1 MQDTFS
7 LGDTPS
13 PLAGSACG
21 GLLSMRTNPTPTMN
35 AAVLRADGPGLEI
48 VAVPRPTPRAGEAL
62 VKVIACGVCHTD
74 LHVMKGEVRFP
85 RPAVMGHEISGT
97 LISFGEG
104 TPPTDGLTLGDTVV
118 GAFIMPCGECTA
130 CTRGRDDLCAEFFGQ
145 NRLNGTLYDGESRLT
160 MPDGSF
166 LAMYS
171 MGGLAEYAVVPVTAL
186 TRLPAGLDPETSA
199 VLGCA
204 AFTAYG
210 AVHRAGAVRAGDAV
224 AVVAVGGVGSG
235 VVQLAR
241 AAGANPVIAIDVA
254 DDKLDA
260 AVGLGATH
268 TINSRTTDAASAV
281 RAITGGVGVDVAFEA
296 LGHPATF
303 RQAVGLLAD
312 GGRMVAI
319 GIAAGDAAAEIEI
332 TPLVRRGYTITG
344 SFGARTRADL
354 PAVVGIAAEG
364 GFDTERL
371 VTRRFPLAEADAAYR
386 ALARGE
392 ITGRAVIV
400 MR

>member
-1 MQDTFS
+1 M
-7 LGDTPS
+7 TPV
-13 PLAGSACG
+13 PP
-21 GLLSMRTNPTPTMN
+21 MTMK

-48 VAVPRPTPRAGEAL
+48 LDVPRPAPRAGEAL
-62 VKVIACGVCHTD
+62 VKIIACGVCHTD

-97 LISFGEG
+97 IVGFGADTE
-104 TPPTDGLTLGDTVV
+104 PTAALAIGDTVI
-118 GAFIMPCGECTA
+118 GAFIMPCGDCPA
-130 CTRGRDDLCAEFFGQ
+130 CSRGRDDLCAEFFGQ
-145 NRLNGTLYDGESRLT
+145 NRLNGTLYDGESRLS

-171 MGGLAEYAVVPVTAL
+171 MGGLAEYAVVPITAL
-186 TRLPAGLDPETSA
+186 TRLPDGLDPVTSA

-210 AVHRAGAVRAGDAV
+210 AVHRAGTVRPGEAV

-235 VVQLAR
+235 VVQMAR
-241 AAGANPVIAIDVA
+241 AAGADPIIAIDVA
-254 DDKLDA
+254 DDKLEA
-260 AVGLGATH
+260 AARLGATH
-268 TINSRTTDAASAV
+268 TVNSRETDAATAV
-281 RAITGGVGVDVAFEA
+281 RAITGGYGVDVAFEA

-303 RQAVGLLAD
+303 RQAIGLLAD

-319 GIAAGDAAAEIEI
+319 GIAAGNAAAEVEI

-344 SFGARTRADL
+344 SFGARTREDL
-354 PAVVGIAAEG
+354 PAVADIAATG
-364 GFDTERL
+364 GFDTDRL
-371 VTRRFPLAEADAAYR
+371 VTRRYALDDADAAYQ

-392 ITGRAVIV
+392 ITGRAVVV
-400 MR
+400 MD

>member
-1 MQDTFS
+1 MK
-7 LGDTPS
+7 
-13 PLAGSACG
+13 
-21 GLLSMRTNPTPTMN
+21 

-48 VAVPRPTPRAGEAL
+48 LDVPRPVPRAGEAL

-97 LISFGEG
+97 LVAFGED
-104 TPPTDGLTLGDTVV
+104 TEPPAALTVGNTVI
-118 GAFIMPCGECTA
+118 GAFIMPCGDCAA
-130 CTRGRDDLCAEFFGQ
+130 CARGRDDLCANFFGQ
-145 NRLNGTLYDGESRLT
+145 NRLNGTLYDGESRLS

-171 MGGLAEYAVVPVTAL
+171 MGGLAEYTVVPITAL
-186 TRLPAGLDPETSA
+186 TRLPDGLDPVTSA

-210 AVHRAGAVRAGDAV
+210 AVHRAGDVHAGEAV

-235 VVQLAR
+235 VVQMAR
-241 AAGANPVIAIDVA
+241 AAGADPIIAIDVA
-254 DDKLDA
+254 DDKLEA
-260 AVGLGATH
+260 AVRLGATH
-268 TINSRTTDAASAV
+268 TVNSRETDAAAAV
-281 RAITGGVGVDVAFEA
+281 RAITGGYGVDVAFEA

-303 RQAVGLLAD
+303 RQAIGLLAD

-319 GIAAGDAAAEIEI
+319 GIAAGDAAAEVEI

-344 SFGARTRADL
+344 SFGARTREDL
-354 PAVVGIAAEG
+354 PAVVGIAAAG
-364 GFDTERL
+364 GFDTARL
-371 VTRRFPLAEADAAYR
+371 VTRRYALDDADAAYR

-392 ITGRAVIV
+392 ITGRAVVV
-400 MR
+400 MG

>member
-1 MQDTFS
+1 MPPI
-7 LGDTPS
+7 TPI
-13 PLAGSACG
+13 
-21 GLLSMRTNPTPTMN
+21 TMK
-35 AAVLRADGPGLEI
+35 AAVLRADDPGLEI
-48 VAVPRPTPRAGEAL
+48 LEIPRPTPRKGEAL

-97 LISFGEG
+97 LVAFGEE
-104 TPPTDGLTLGDTVV
+104 TPPPDGLAVGDTVI
-118 GAFIMPCGECTA
+118 GAFIMPCGQCSA
-130 CTRGRDDLCAEFFGQ
+130 CSRGRDDLCAEFFGQ
-145 NRLNGTLYDGESRLT
+145 NRLRGTLYDGESRLT

-186 TRLPAGLDPETSA
+186 TRLPAGLDPVTSA

-210 AVHRAGAVRAGDAV
+210 AVHRAGAVQTGDSV

-241 AAGANPVIAIDVA
+241 AAGANPIIAIDVA
-254 DDKLDA
+254 EDKLEA
-260 AVGLGATH
+260 AMRLGATH
-268 TINSRTTDAASAV
+268 TVNSRETDAASAV
-281 RAITGGVGVDVAFEA
+281 RAITGGLGVDVAFEA

-303 RQAVGLLAD
+303 RQAIGLLAD

-319 GIAAGDAAAEIEI
+319 GIAAGDAAAEVEI
-332 TPLVRRGYTITG
+332 TPLVRRGYTIAG

-354 PAVVGIAAEG
+354 PAVVDIAAAG
-364 GFDTERL
+364 GFDTALL
-371 VTRRFPLAEADAAYR
+371 VTRRFTLDDAHAAYR

-392 ITGRAVIV
+392 ITGRAVVV
-400 MR
+400 ME

>member
-1 MQDTFS
+1 MPPI
-7 LGDTPS
+7 TPI
-13 PLAGSACG
+13 
-21 GLLSMRTNPTPTMN
+21 TMK
-35 AAVLRADGPGLEI
+35 AAVLRADDPGLEI
-48 VAVPRPTPRAGEAL
+48 LEIPRPTPRKGEAL

-97 LISFGEG
+97 LVAFGEE
-104 TPPTDGLTLGDTVV
+104 TPPPDGLAVGDTVI
-118 GAFIMPCGECTA
+118 GAFIMPCGQCSA
-130 CTRGRDDLCAEFFGQ
+130 CSRGRDDLCAEFFGQ
-145 NRLNGTLYDGESRLT
+145 NRLRGTLYDGESRLT

-186 TRLPAGLDPETSA
+186 TRLPAGLDPVTSA

-210 AVHRAGAVRAGDAV
+210 AVHRAGAVQAGDSV

-241 AAGANPVIAIDVA
+241 AAGANPIIAIDVA
-254 DDKLDA
+254 EDKLEA
-260 AVGLGATH
+260 AMRLGATH
-268 TINSRTTDAASAV
+268 TVNSRETDAASAV
-281 RAITGGVGVDVAFEA
+281 RAITGGLGVDVAFEA

-303 RQAVGLLAD
+303 RQAIGLLAD

-319 GIAAGDAAAEIEI
+319 GIAAGDAAAEVEI
-332 TPLVRRGYTITG
+332 TPLVRRGYTIAG

-354 PAVVGIAAEG
+354 PAVVDIAAAG
-364 GFDTERL
+364 GFDTALL
-371 VTRRFPLAEADAAYR
+371 VTRRFTLDDADAAYR

-392 ITGRAVIV
+392 ITGRAVVV
-400 MR
+400 MD